1 MMNVYARCAENPRN
15 PHTYAYV
22 HKGTTFFASFSCISM
37 HVKTNFSPS
46 SRLLKLLRLWLFIAG
61 RDAGNGWNAYGF
73 DDKHGAYMSEK
84 KGKRR
89 KKNYSKEEKFPCN
102 RKLVDVYI
110 YICV

>member
-1 MMNVYARCAENPRN
+1 MLGVLKIREIRTHM
-15 PHTYAYV
+15 HTYIKEQLFLLLFLAFPCML
-22 HKGTTFFASFSCISM
+22 KLI
-37 HVKTNFSPS
+37 FSPS

-84 KGKRR
+84 KGKRE
-89 KKNYSKEEKFPCN
+89 KKNYSKEEKFLCN
-102 RKLVDVYI
+102 RKLVDVNI